1 MYVVFVFLPAQMNI
15 NAGSNAT
22 LVSND
27 KLLKVSFSVQA
38 QTPIAKI
45 LKPINQKITLNPKIT
60 YLRQQET
67 SLWFLRRRFDRCW
80 DGCWWCPWGLDPE
93 GTGWGPP
100 LGIISSKFSKRIVSR
115 FTVLA
120 FYFFLN
126 PLSSIFFSPKKLG
139 SQYVKVGLALLN
151 SESSHFVVIPA
162 KLETYYRRKN
172 PILVTLPRVTGK

>member
-1 MYVVFVFLPAQMNI
+1 MKI

-22 LVSND
+22 LVSKD

-38 QTPIAKI
+38 QTPMAKM

-80 DGCWWCPWGLDPE
+80 DGWWCPWGLDPE

-100 LGIISSKFSKRIVSR
+100 LGIISSKFSKKIVSKSN
-115 FTVLA
+115 VLA
-120 FYFFLN
+120 FFFLKSFVLDFFF
-126 PLSSIFFSPKKLG
+126 PLKKLG
-139 SQYVKVGLALLN
+139 SQYLKVGLALLN
-151 SESSHFVVIPA
+151 SKNSYFVVIST
-162 KLETYYRRKN
+162 KFD
-172 PILVTLPRVTGK
+172 RVP